1 MTPRLS
7 LMIFLNVRTNLRKS
21 LSLGPHENPNLHPKL
36 PDIALKRDAPFR
48 GGFVES
54 DTATVFLPLSA
65 WFCASAYKFAVRIDD
80 TLYGQARAQ
89 AKAKH
94 LTIAGQIEF

>member
-1 MTPRLS
+1 
-7 LMIFLNVRTNLRKS
+7 MILLNVRTNLRKS

-54 DTATVFLPLSA
+54 DTATVFLSLSA
-65 WFCASAYKFAVRIDD
+65 WFCASAYKFAQFRF
-80 TLYGQARAQ
+80 LYLSLV
-89 AKAKH
+89 KKH
-94 LTIAGQIEF
+94 QKRNFKGSFKF